1 MIEQI
6 ISEFNSEY
14 PDREVL
20 RISRVGKVT
29 EGMYYVEAPV
39 KGSDNPFE
47 PNGFVFMPKGG
58 VAVQVVPTDDID
70 RYQKMMDTMETIWEK

>member
-1 MIEQI
+1 
-6 ISEFNSEY
+6 
-14 PDREVL
+14 
-20 RISRVGKVT
+20 
-29 EGMYYVEAPV
+29 MYYVEAPV

-70 RYQKMMDTMETIWEK
+70 RYQKMMDTMETIWTK